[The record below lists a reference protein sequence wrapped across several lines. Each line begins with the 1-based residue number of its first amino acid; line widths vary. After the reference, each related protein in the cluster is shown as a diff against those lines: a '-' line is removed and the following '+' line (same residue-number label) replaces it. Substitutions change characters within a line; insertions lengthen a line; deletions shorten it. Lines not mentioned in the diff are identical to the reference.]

1 MREENCLTFADNSMV
16 LDCKY
21 STLLKVALPMMF
33 SGFIQSIV
41 LITDAAFM
49 SRYST
54 VSFDAVG
61 NAGLIYITCYMMI
74 VGVGDGSQ
82 IIMARRIGEKRADL
96 LSRVF
101 STGMGLQLVISAL
114 LFLCM
119 FFWIPD
125 WITSFSEN
133 QEIARQQGDFISIRS
148 LAIFPAGMFLMMQA
162 YFLAKGK
169 TYPAL
174 FSALLTASLN
184 IVLDYVLIFGHFG
197 YPELGVQGAALA
209 STCADTLGMLTMFVF
224 FVLDKNQIVL
234 RLRDFRRK
242 TLRKILRISSPLMLQ
257 GSVALGTWTVFF
269 VLLEQRGIFELTV
282 SQNIRSIYFLA
293 FVPVWGFA
301 GTTKTYISQ
310 YLGSEKQDDIPKIQR
325 RIQLLTT
332 AFLILFFHGA
342 ILYPEVLI
350 QLINPEEAYLS
361 MSAEILRLISVSV
374 ILYGLISVYYQTIQ
388 GSGNTLYSMTIE
400 LTTVVF
406 YLVACY
412 LFIRVFNFE
421 IFWIWTVE
429 YIYFGTIGIMSII
442 YLRKSN
448 WKSKIV

>member
-1 MREENCLTFADNSMV
+1 MV
-16 LDCKY
+16 LDYKY

-82 IIMARRIGEKRADL
+82 IVMARRIGEKRFDL
-96 LSRVF
+96 LGRVF
-101 STGMGLQLVISAL
+101 STGMVLQLFISVL
-114 LFLCM
+114 LFLFM
-119 FFWIPD
+119 FFIIPD
-125 WITSFSEN
+125 WISSFSEN
-133 QEIARQQGDFISIRS
+133 QEIALLQGDFISIRS
-148 LAIFPAGMFLMMQA
+148 LAIFPAGMFIMMQS
-162 YFLAKGK
+162 YFLSKGK
-169 TYPAL
+169 TLPVL

-184 IVLDYVLIFGHFG
+184 ILLDYLLIFGNLGF
-197 YPELGVQGAALA
+197 PELGVKGAALA
-209 STCADTLGMLTMFVF
+209 STCADSLGMLMMLF
-224 FVLDKNQIVL
+224 FFIVDKDHIIARIRNFSVNSLQNL
-234 RLRDFRRK
+234 
-242 TLRKILRISSPLMLQ
+242 LRISSPLMLQ
-257 GSVALGTWTVFF
+257 GSVALGTWTIFF
-269 VLLEQRGIFELTV
+269 IMLEQRGLFELTV

-301 GTTKTYISQ
+301 ATTKTYISQ
-310 YLGSEKQDDIPKIQR
+310 YLGSQKTEDIPHIQK

-332 AFLILFFHGA
+332 AFLVLFFHGA

-350 QLINPEEAYLS
+350 QLINPEEAYIA
-361 MSAEILRLISVSV
+361 MSAKILQLISVSV
-374 ILYGLISVYYQTIQ
+374 ILYGIISVYYQTIQ
-388 GSGNTLYSMTIE
+388 ASGNTLYSMIIE

-406 YLVACY
+406 YLTACY
-412 LFIRVFNFE
+412 LFIRVLNLE

-442 YLRKSN
+442 YLKNSN